1 MSQAVTHRSGV
12 ISSELSAA
20 PLPPALKQ
28 IYANRGVDRLDDI
41 TLPLSQLAPPSA
53 LKGAQAAAE
62 MLADAI
68 EFHASVVIVGDF
80 DADGATSCALAVS
93 LLKQMGLEEVT
104 YLVPNRFEF
113 GYGLTPEIVGIAAQY
128 QPDVLVTVDNGIASI
143 DGVMAAQMLG
153 MSVIIT
159 DHHLPGDTLP
169 EADII
174 VNPNQPGCPFPSK
187 ALAGVGVMFYVLT
200 ALRAELRERG
210 WFESMG
216 IDIPN
221 LADALDLVALGTVA
235 DVVPLDKNNR
245 TLVAAG
251 LARMRSGR
259 ARPGIEALFEV
270 AGRDISQVS
279 STDLGFVAGPRLN
292 AAGRLDDMSVGIECL
307 LAESSASAR
316 ILATQLNDFNK
327 ERKEIE
333 RTMQTD
339 AMTLL
344 EKGDLSVG
352 NEDFALSLFREDWH
366 QGVVGI
372 LASRIRERFHRPT
385 IVFAQSGD
393 GELKGSGRSIPGVH
407 LRDALDRVAT
417 STPDLITKFGGHA
430 MAAGLSL
437 SQDDLPRFR
446 EAFNRVVA
454 QALKGSLPDQVTVTD
469 GQLPESDLT
478 LGLAEA
484 LESGGPWGQAFE
496 APSFEGV
503 FTISDMR
510 VVGEKH
516 LKFRL
521 FTEAGLIDAIAFN
534 AEVETWTRDK
544 PKTLR
549 CVYRPCVNEY
559 RGERRL
565 QLQIEALW
573 AEVSG

>member
-1 MSQAVTHRSGV
+1 MSHAVTHRSGV

-200 ALRAELRERG
+200 ALRAELRGRG

-454 QALKGSLPDQVTVTD
+454 QALKGSLPNQVTVTD

-573 AEVSG
+573 AEDSG

>member
-1 MSQAVTHRSGV
+1 MSHAVTHRSGV

-200 ALRAELRERG
+200 ALRAELRGRG

-510 VVGEKH
+510 MVGEKH

>member
-1 MSQAVTHRSGV
+1 MSHAVTHRSGV

-20 PLPPALKQ
+20 ALPPALKQ

-187 ALAGVGVMFYVLT
+187 ALAGVGVMFHVLT
-200 ALRAELRERG
+200 ALRAELRGRG

-352 NEDFALSLFREDWH
+352 N
-366 QGVVGI
+366 
-372 LASRIRERFHRPT
+372 
-385 IVFAQSGD
+385 
-393 GELKGSGRSIPGVH
+393 
-407 LRDALDRVAT
+407 
-417 STPDLITKFGGHA
+417 
-430 MAAGLSL
+430 
-437 SQDDLPRFR
+437 
-446 EAFNRVVA
+446 
-454 QALKGSLPDQVTVTD
+454 
-469 GQLPESDLT
+469 
-478 LGLAEA
+478 
-484 LESGGPWGQAFE
+484 
-496 APSFEGV
+496 
-503 FTISDMR
+503 
-510 VVGEKH
+510 
-516 LKFRL
+516 
-521 FTEAGLIDAIAFN
+521 
-534 AEVETWTRDK
+534 
-544 PKTLR
+544 
-549 CVYRPCVNEY
+549 
-559 RGERRL
+559 
-565 QLQIEALW
+565 
-573 AEVSG
+573 

>member
-200 ALRAELRERG
+200 ALRAELRGRG

-521 FTEAGLIDAIAFN
+521 VTEAGLIDAIAFN

>member
-113 GYGLTPEIVGIAAQY
+113 GYGLTPEIVGVAAQY

-200 ALRAELRERG
+200 ALRAELRGRG

-316 ILATQLNDFNK
+316 ILAKQLNDFNK

-469 GQLPESDLT
+469 GQLSESDLT

-510 VVGEKH
+510 MVGEKH

>member
-1 MSQAVTHRSGV
+1 MSHAVTHRSGV

-200 ALRAELRERG
+200 ALRAELRGRG

-454 QALKGSLPDQVTVTD
+454 QALNGSLPDQVTVTD
-469 GQLPESDLT
+469 G
-478 LGLAEA
+478 
-484 LESGGPWGQAFE
+484 
-496 APSFEGV
+496 
-503 FTISDMR
+503 
-510 VVGEKH
+510 
-516 LKFRL
+516 
-521 FTEAGLIDAIAFN
+521 
-534 AEVETWTRDK
+534 
-544 PKTLR
+544 
-549 CVYRPCVNEY
+549 
-559 RGERRL
+559 
-565 QLQIEALW
+565 
-573 AEVSG
+573 

>member
-1 MSQAVTHRSGV
+1 MSHAVTHRSGV

-200 ALRAELRERG
+200 ALRAELRGRG

-393 GELKGSGRSIPGVH
+393 GELKGSGRSIPSVH

-534 AEVETWTRDK
+534 AEVETWTRNK

>member
-1 MSQAVTHRSGV
+1 V

-200 ALRAELRERG
+200 ALRAELRGRG

-393 GELKGSGRSIPGVH
+393 GELKGSGRSIPSVH

-534 AEVETWTRDK
+534 AEVETWTRNK

>member
-1 MSQAVTHRSGV
+1 V

-200 ALRAELRERG
+200 ALRAELRGRG

-534 AEVETWTRDK
+534 AEVETWTRNR

-565 QLQIEALW
+565 QLQIEVLW

>member
-1 MSQAVTHRSGV
+1 MSHAVTHRTGV
-12 ISSELSAA
+12 ISSELNAA
-20 PLPPALKQ
+20 PLPRALKQ

-200 ALRAELRERG
+200 ALRAELRGRG

-454 QALKGSLPDQVTVTD
+454 QALNGSLPDQVTVTD

>member
-200 ALRAELRERG
+200 ALRAELRGRG

-454 QALKGSLPDQVTVTD
+454 EALKGSLPDQVTVTD

>member
-1 MSQAVTHRSGV
+1 MSRAVTHRSGV

-200 ALRAELRERG
+200 ALRAELRGRG

-534 AEVETWTRDK
+534 AEVETWTRNK

>member
-1 MSQAVTHRSGV
+1 MSHTVTQRTGV
-12 ISSELSAA
+12 ISSELDAA
-20 PLPPALKQ
+20 PLPRALKQ

-200 ALRAELRERG
+200 ALRAELRQRG

-316 ILATQLNDFNK
+316 ALATQLNDFNK

-333 RTMQTD
+333 RAMQTD
-339 AMTLL
+339 AMALL

-352 NEDFALSLFREDWH
+352 DEDFALSLFREDWH

-417 STPDLITKFGGHA
+417 STPGLITKFGGHA

-446 EAFNRVVA
+446 ETFNRVVA
-454 QALKGSLPDQVTVTD
+454 QALKGSLPDHVTVTD
-469 GQLPESDLT
+469 GQLPHSDLT
-478 LGLAEA
+478 LVLAEA
-484 LESGGPWGQAFE
+484 LESGGPWGQGFE

-521 FTEAGLIDAIAFN
+521 ITEAGLIDAIAFN
-534 AEVETWTRDK
+534 ADVETWTRDT
-544 PKTLR
+544 PKALR

-559 RGERRL
+559 RGDRRL

-573 AEVSG
+573 PEASG